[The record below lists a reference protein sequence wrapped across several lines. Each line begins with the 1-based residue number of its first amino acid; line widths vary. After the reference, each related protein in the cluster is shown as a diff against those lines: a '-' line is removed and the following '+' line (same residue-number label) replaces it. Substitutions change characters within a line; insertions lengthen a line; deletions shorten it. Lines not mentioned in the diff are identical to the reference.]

1 MRNFFIYIFSIVS
14 FAISQTNYSAIFD
27 GVDDSILVNHS
38 NSLNFGTG
46 DFSIELWFKSAELIE
61 SSATIIRK
69 KNGSR
74 YFEIIPSSGNNGF
87 PVFIF
92 GNGPTVYHAY
102 GDAQIDNDQWNHL
115 TAVKS
120 GNFIK
125 LYVNGVVSDST
136 NLPSQAY
143 VDNDAPIVMGAV
155 FESGTQSFNLLDEV
169 RLWNRALI
177 TEEIE
182 NLMAT
187 ELYGDEQGLVSYWN
201 FNEGD
206 GNLINDLTINSNS
219 GQIYGSSWSEDSA
232 PLMQNILGV
241 SVSHVEAS
249 IYAGVAGDTIQ
260 VPVNVDLQ
268 DVDLYSVGIR
278 LDGFQNHLQ
287 FLGIDTTETLVG
299 NHDWS
304 FVSNAQDDVLL
315 IGVYG
320 SDSITTNGVLF
331 KLEFYAPETL
341 SVGSIPVNIIQ
352 LDINELNE
360 EFILTNG
367 SVLISYSK
375 LGDVTLNDTVSY
387 YDGSMVLRF
396 LVGLEEF
403 NYNQMVAADVTID
416 GTVTALDAS
425 IIGQYTAELID
436 SLPYTDQ
443 TYLNGNGEFQIQN
456 NSFYPGQELSIP
468 ISILNGDNLLSFEMD
483 IHFDPNSVQFLSL
496 DWSQMI
502 DHFTIAENIT
512 EGSLHYAGAGLSP
525 DGQNGVFGNINLMV
539 LEEFSADSFEI
550 SINNY
555 RINEAVFGSEVIA
568 VFMNSSI
575 LNTNPD
581 YIPNQFSLM
590 QNYPNPFNPITKIS
604 FILPK
609 KDYVNINIYDSRGNH
624 VKSLLS
630 GYFNFG
636 LNEIDWN
643 STNDKGKNVTAGV
656 YIYKIQTSNFIETKK
671 MILLK

>member
-1 MRNFFIYIFSIVS
+1 MRKIFLYMFSIVS
-14 FAISQTNYSAIFD
+14 LAISQTNYSASFD

-61 SSATIIRK
+61 SSASIIRK

-92 GNGPTVYHAY
+92 GNGATVYHAY
-102 GDAQIDNDQWNHL
+102 GGVQIDNDQWNHL

-143 VDNDAPIVMGAV
+143 VDNDAAIVMGAL
-155 FESGTQSFNLLDEV
+155 FESESQSINLLDEV
-169 RLWNRALI
+169 RLWNRALMM
-177 TEEIE
+177 EEIE
-182 NLMAT
+182 NIMAT

-201 FNEGD
+201 FNEGE
-206 GNLINDLTINSNS
+206 GNLVNDLTSNSND
-219 GQIYGSSWSEDSA
+219 GQLHGASWSEDSA
-232 PLMQNILGV
+232 PIMQNILGV

-249 IYAGVAGDTIQ
+249 IYPGVAGDTIE
-260 VPVNVDLQ
+260 VPVNIDLQ
-268 DVDLYSVGIR
+268 DVDLYSVGLT

-287 FLGIDTTETLVG
+287 FLGIDTNETLVG
-299 NHDWS
+299 NHNWS
-304 FVSNAQDDVLL
+304 FVSNAQDDILL
-315 IGVYG
+315 TGVYG
-320 SDSITTNGVLF
+320 SDSITINGVLF
-331 KLEFYAPETL
+331 KLQFYAPETL
-341 SVGSIPVNIIQ
+341 SVGSIPINIIQ
-352 LDINELNE
+352 LDINELSE
-360 EFILTNG
+360 DFILTNG
-367 SVLISYSK
+367 SVLISHSK

-387 YDGSMVLRF
+387 YDGSMVLRY

-416 GTVTALDAS
+416 GSVTALDAS

-436 SLPYTDQ
+436 SLPYTNQ
-443 TYLNGNGEFQIQN
+443 TLLAGGGEFQIQN

-483 IHFDPNSVQFLSL
+483 IHFDPNSVRFISL

-502 DHFTIAENIT
+502 DHFTIVENIV

-525 DGQNGVFGNINLMV
+525 DGQNGVFGNINLLV

-555 RINEAVFGSEVIA
+555 KINEAVFGSEVIA

-575 LNTNPD
+575 LNTQSENTPD
-581 YIPNQFSLM
+581 QFSLM
-590 QNYPNPFNPITKIS
+590 QNYPNPFNPKTMIRYRLLNS
-604 FILPK
+604 E
-609 KDYVNINIYDSRGNH
+609 H
-624 VKSLLS
+624 VKIDIMDYRGRHIKSLVNQYVDAGVS
-630 GYFNFG
+630 KI
-636 LNEIDWN
+636 EWN
-643 STNDKGKNVTAGV
+643 STNDNGENVAAGV
-656 YIYKIQTSNFIETKK
+656 YIYKIETSSYAVSKK

>member
-1 MRNFFIYIFSIVS
+1 MRKNFIFMFSIIS
-14 FAISQTNYSAIFD
+14 LAISQTNYSAIFD

-61 SSATIIRK
+61 SSASVIRK

-87 PVFIF
+87 PVFVF
-92 GNGPTVYHAY
+92 GNGATVYHAY
-102 GDAQIDNDQWNHL
+102 GAAQIDNDQWNHL
-115 TAVKS
+115 AAVKS

-125 LYVNGVVSDST
+125 LCVNGVVSDST

-143 VDNDAPIVMGAV
+143 VDNDAAIIMGAI
-155 FESGTQSFNLLDEV
+155 FESESQSINLLDEV
-169 RLWNRALI
+169 RFWNRALMI
-177 TEEIE
+177 EEIE
-182 NLMAT
+182 NIMAT

-201 FNEGD
+201 FNEGE
-206 GNLINDLTINSNS
+206 GNLINDLTINSNN
-219 GQIYGSSWSEDSA
+219 GQIYGSDWSEDSA
-232 PLMQNILGV
+232 PLIQNILGV
-241 SVSHVEAS
+241 SVSHAEAS
-249 IYAGVAGDTIQ
+249 IYSGVAGDTIQ
-260 VPVNVDLQ
+260 VAVNVDLQ
-268 DVDLYSVGIR
+268 DIDLYSVGLR
-278 LDGFQNHLQ
+278 LDGFQSHLE

-299 NHDWS
+299 SQEWS
-304 FVSNAQDDVLL
+304 FVSNAQDDILL
-315 IGVYG
+315 TGVYG
-320 SDSITTNGVLF
+320 PDSITANGVLF

-352 LDINELNE
+352 LDINELSDD
-360 EFILTNG
+360 FILTNG
-367 SVLISYSK
+367 SVLISHSK

-387 YDGSMVLRF
+387 YDGSMVLRY

-403 NYNQMVAADVTID
+403 NHSQLIAADVTVD

-436 SLPYTDQ
+436 SLPYTNQ
-443 TYLNGNGEFQIQN
+443 TILAGSGEFQIQN
-456 NSFYPGQELSIP
+456 NSFNPGQELSIP

-502 DHFTIAENIT
+502 DHFIIAENIT

-525 DGQNGVFGNINLMV
+525 DGQNGVFGYINLMV

-550 SINNY
+550 NINNY
-555 RINEAVFGSEVIA
+555 RINETVFGSEVKA

-575 LNTNPD
+575 LNASLD

-609 KDYVNINIYDSRGNH
+609 KDYVNINIYDSRGIH
-624 VKSLLS
+624 IKSLLS

-636 LNEIDWN
+636 LNEVDWN
-643 STNDKGKNVTAGV
+643 STNEKGKNVAAGV

>member
-61 SSATIIRK
+61 SSASIIRK

-143 VDNDAPIVMGAV
+143 VDNDAAIVMGAL
-155 FESGTQSFNLLDEV
+155 FESESQSINLLDEV
-169 RLWNRALI
+169 RLWNRALMM
-177 TEEIE
+177 EEIE
-182 NLMAT
+182 NIMTT

-201 FNEGD
+201 FNEGE

-304 FVSNAQDDVLL
+304 FVSNAQDDILL
-315 IGVYG
+315 TGVYG

-341 SVGSIPVNIIQ
+341 SVGSIPINIIQ
-352 LDINELNE
+352 LDVNELNE

-443 TYLNGNGEFQIQN
+443 IYLNGNGEFQIQN

-483 IHFDPNSVQFLSL
+483 IYFDPNSVQFVSL
-496 DWSQMI
+496 DWSEMI
-502 DHFTIAENIT
+502 DHFTIEENVT
-512 EGSLHYAGAGLSP
+512 QGSLHYAGAGLSP
-525 DGQNGVFGNINLMV
+525 DGQNGVFGNINLIV

-555 RINEAVFGSEVIA
+555 KINETVIGSETIA

-575 LNTNPD
+575 LKTHSENMPD
-581 YIPNQFSLM
+581 QLSLL
-590 QNYPNPFNPITKIS
+590 QNYPNPFNPSTVIKYDIPKSSHVKI
-604 FILPK
+604 
-609 KDYVNINIYDSRGNH
+609 DIYDYRGRH
-624 VKSLLS
+624 LKSL
-630 GYFNFG
+630 
-636 LNEIDWN
+636 IDRESDPGISQVEWN
-643 STNDKGKNVTAGV
+643 STNDNGEKVAAGV
-656 YIYKIQTSNFIETKK
+656 YIYKIETRDHVISRK